1 MHGGDISV
9 ESDGEGLGST
19 FTVTLPLTQVDCY
32 DIEDGPMWNFE
43 DLDMISCSQHI
54 VVRFQL

>member
-32 DIEDGPMWNFE
+32 DIEDGSMWHSA
-43 DLDMISCSQHI
+43 DLDMARSQHI